1 MIALFKKEVGSFFST
16 LTGYLVIIVFLV
28 TNSLFI
34 WVFPGAMNVLDMGY
48 ADLETLFII
57 APWVFLF
64 LVPAITMR
72 TFSDEHRSG
81 TIELLI
87 TRPVSEIKIILA
99 KYMASIFLVM
109 VSLLPTLIY
118 FLSIYILGNPVGNVD
133 VGRFWG
139 SYIGLFFLA
148 GVYTAVGIFCSSLT
162 GNQIISFI
170 IAVVLSFILY
180 IGFDSISSIPIL
192 KFADHF
198 IVRIG
203 INEHYK
209 ALSRGVIDSRDM
221 VYYIGIIFIFLFF
234 TKFFLQNRK

>member
-1 MIALFKKEVGSFFST
+1 MIALFNKEVGTFFST
-16 LTGYLVIIVFLV
+16 LTGYLVIIVFLLA
-28 TNSLFI
+28 TSLFI
-34 WVFPGAMNVLDMGY
+34 WVFPGTMNVLDMGY
-48 ADLETLFII
+48 ADLEALFII

-99 KYMASIFLVM
+99 KFLASLFLVL

-118 FLSIYILGNPVGNVD
+118 FLTVYLLGNPAGNID

-139 SYIGLFFLA
+139 SFIGLFFLA
-148 GVYTAVGIFCSSLT
+148 GIYAAIGIFSSSLT

-170 IAVVLSFILY
+170 IAVVLSFVLY
-180 IGFDSISSIPIL
+180 IGFDSLSSIPIL
-192 KFADHF
+192 KFADHI
-198 IVRIG
+198 IVRLG
-203 INEHYK
+203 INEHYT
-209 ALSRGVIDSRDM
+209 ALSRGVIDSRDI
-221 VYYIGIIFIFLFF
+221 VYYLAVIFIFLFF
-234 TKFFLQNRK
+234 TKFIIQNRK

>member
-1 MIALFKKEVGSFFST
+1 MIALFIKEVGSFFST
-16 LTGYLVIIVFLV
+16 LTGYLVIIVFLL

-72 TFSDEHRSG
+72 TFSDEQRTG

-87 TRPVSEIKIILA
+87 TRPISEIRIVMA
-99 KYMASIFLVM
+99 KYLAGMFLVL

-118 FLSIYILGNPVGNVD
+118 FLTVYWLGNPVGNID
-133 VGRFWG
+133 AGRFWG
-139 SYIGLFFLA
+139 SYIGLFCLA
-148 GVYTAVGIFCSSLT
+148 GVYVAIGVFSSSLT
-162 GNQIISFI
+162 GNQIVSFI
-170 IAVVLSFILY
+170 IAVVLCFIMY
-180 IGFDSISSIPIL
+180 IGFDSISAIPIL
-192 KFADHF
+192 QFADHI
-198 IVRIG
+198 IVRMG

-209 ALSRGVIDSRDM
+209 ALSRGVIDSRDI
-221 VYYIGIIFIFLFF
+221 VYYIGIIFVFIFL